1 MRRIH
6 YCDDFSFDF
15 QRVDQSGNVVA
26 VPSHAWLAII
36 HTRISEIRASRSED
50 GELKGAKIID
60 DTTIRFIVNDHGLH
74 PGEVVLEFF
83 ELIPDEDFPDG
94 NRRVHS
100 SYRTGIELVTDT
112 EVSDEASIVIGNTT
126 SEGKID
132 LSSYAKKDEVSQA
145 VAHKADKVL
154 VVEETATTLAIA
166 PNVLHKWGEV
176 TSLDITLAEP
186 TDTSI
191 VNEYMMEF
199 VSGDTA
205 TTLTLPDT
213 IKWAIEPKIEAN
225 KTYQISIL
233 DNIAV
238 IIGV

>member
-15 QRVDQSGNVVA
+15 QRVDNSGNVVA

-132 LSSYAKKDEVSQA
+132 LSSYAKK
-145 VAHKADKVL
+145 VL
-154 VVEETATTLAIA
+154 VIDETLSSLAIT
-166 PNVLHKWGEV
+166 PNALHRWGEV
-176 TSLDITLAEP
+176 ASLDITLAEP

-199 VSGDTA
+199 VSGATA
-205 TTLTLPDT
+205 TTLLMPDT